1 MEKYLF
7 KDLVLGEDGLLRG
20 PFGSDLKKSLFVDK
34 SNDTYKVYIQEN
46 IFKENTDIGDY
57 YITKEYYDRKMNRYV
72 IHNNDFIVTCDGTLG
87 EIYQIKEPFEQGIIS
102 SSLLRITLNP
112 ELIDYN
118 YFYYLF
124 KWELKKRL
132 ITKGNNSV
140 LKHLPGINT
149 IKNLEISLPSIDIQ
163 KKIGLILKNIDD
175 SIRLNKKI
183 NDISEKLM
191 DILYNRWF
199 LQLDFPNDNGEPY
212 LEKGGEVIMLDG
224 KKAPLGWKILKV
236 KDILNVTTGKEDA
249 NFSKPNGKY
258 KFFTCG
264 KECLLCDDYK
274 FDGSAIL
281 VAGNGD
287 FNVKHYTGKFNAY
300 QRTYVLIPNDE
311 IYFGILYKSVNN
323 QVDRLRKGSNGSI
336 VKYIKLSDIENIS
349 ILVPDKDTY
358 LKKIND
364 ILFYIENNNI
374 RSEKLEK
381 LKEII
386 MPKLFDNL
394 R

>member
-212 LEKGGEVIMLDG
+212 LERV
-224 KKAPLGWKILKV
+224 
-236 KDILNVTTGKEDA
+236 
-249 NFSKPNGKY
+249 
-258 KFFTCG
+258 
-264 KECLLCDDYK
+264 
-274 FDGSAIL
+274 
-281 VAGNGD
+281 
-287 FNVKHYTGKFNAY
+287 
-300 QRTYVLIPNDE
+300 
-311 IYFGILYKSVNN
+311 
-323 QVDRLRKGSNGSI
+323 
-336 VKYIKLSDIENIS
+336 
-349 ILVPDKDTY
+349 
-358 LKKIND
+358 
-364 ILFYIENNNI
+364 
-374 RSEKLEK
+374 EK
-381 LKEII
+381 
-386 MPKLFDNL
+386 
-394 R
+394 